1 MGATILVFQ
10 YMLNVRKMVT
20 MTDRPVE
27 QLGAALA
34 EAGLPSLPSRIFAAL
49 LVDDDGRMTSSE
61 LTQVLGVS
69 AASVSGGV
77 KYLAHLQMLRRE
89 RERGSRR
96 EVYVVDDDAW
106 HGLMMR
112 RDHLYAPILRALQG
126 VIDDCG
132 PGAPAYV
139 RLMLTAEFLRFVDAE
154 MVAVAERWTDHRK
167 EFERGLTR

>member
-1 MGATILVFQ
+1 
-10 YMLNVRKMVT
+10 
-20 MTDRPVE
+20 MTDRSVE

-49 LVDDDGRMTSSE
+49 LIDDDGRMTSAE
-61 LTQVLGVS
+61 LTEVLGVS
-69 AASVSGGV
+69 PASISGGV

-112 RDHLYAPILRALQG
+112 RDHLSAPILRALQSA
-126 VIDDCG
+126 VDDRG
-132 PGAPAYV
+132 PDAPAYR

-154 MVAVAERWTDHRK
+154 MVALADRWAEHRSD
-167 EFERGLTR
+167 FESRL

>member
-1 MGATILVFQ
+1 MSDQA
-10 YMLNVRKMVT
+10 
-20 MTDRPVE
+20 VE

-61 LTQVLGVS
+61 LTEVLGVS
-69 AASVSGGV
+69 PASVSGAV
-77 KYLAHLQMLRRE
+77 KYLAHLQMVRRE

-106 HGLMMR
+106 HGLMLR

-126 VIDDCG
+126 AVDARG
-132 PGAPAYV
+132 PGAPAYR

-154 MVAVAERWTDHRK
+154 MVALAERWSEHRRA
-167 EFERGLTR
+167 FERGL

>member
-1 MGATILVFQ
+1 
-10 YMLNVRKMVT
+10 MLNVRKMVT

-61 LTQVLGVS
+61 LTHVLGVS

-126 VIDDCG
+126 VIDD
-132 PGAPAYV
+132 PDPVAPDQLA
-139 RLMLTAEFLRFVDAE
+139 
-154 MVAVAERWTDHRK
+154 AERLGQTADVDDEVGSTHGRHDTRLSIYA
-167 EFERGLTR
+167 ERS